1 MAVRIRF
8 KKVGRKNRP
17 SFRLVAC
24 DARAPR
30 DGRTLELLG
39 HYDPLVADEQKR
51 LILKEERIRFWIGRG
66 ARPTDS
72 ARQFLRGRGILVP
85 APTRELRRRAARK
98 RGRSRR
104 RTAPAKPAPASPAS
118 ER

>member
-8 KKVGRKNRP
+8 KMVGRKNRP
-17 SFRLVAC
+17 AFRLVAC

-51 LILKEERIRFWIGRG
+51 LTLNEERVRFWIGRG
-66 ARPTDS
+66 ARPTET
-72 ARQFLRGRGILVP
+72 AREFLKRRGILLP
-85 APTRELRRRAARK
+85 APTREKKRRAERK
-98 RGRSRR
+98 RGRSRSK
-104 RTAPAKPAPASPAS
+104 AGGAKPSTAAPSAK
-118 ER
+118 R